1 MRGPTKTVVNLA
13 PQCATVLKLRA
24 SHGTAFR
31 SPSFLDLYGQSA
43 FYVGNPGLRPE
54 RMRGWD
60 AGVDYY
66 LADDRGTLGVTWFE
80 NRFRDLIIFDF
91 GVFPGTTANVERA
104 RTRGLEVK
112 SDLVLPGDA
121 TLRLAYTFL
130 EADNLSQD
138 KRLLRRPRHSAS
150 LDLGRAFGA
159 RFSAGAGLRWIAQ
172 REDVHAATF
181 LDIDG
186 EDYTVMRAY
195 AAWQVG
201 DRLTLRARVENLLDE
216 RYEDVHGFPQ
226 PGLGAYAG
234 VEWRF

>member
-1 MRGPTKTVVNLA
+1 M
-13 PQCATVLKLRA
+13 
-24 SHGTAFR
+24 GT
-31 SPSFLDLYGQSA
+31 SA
-43 FYVGNPGLRPE
+43 FYAGNPGAAPGEE
-54 RMRGWD
+54 RA
-60 AGVDYY
+60 AGTPG
-66 LADDRGTLGVTWFE
+66 ADHGISRTAAARSRATWFE
-80 NRFRDLIIFDF
+80 NRFRDLIVFDF

-112 SDLVLPGDA
+112 SDLVLPGAA

-130 EADNLSQD
+130 EADNLSQA
-138 KRLLRRPRHSAS
+138 KRLLRRPRHSGS
-150 LDLGRAFGA
+150 LDLGRSFGPPRGQLGAGAFNV
-159 RFSAGAGLRWIAQ
+159 GAGLRWIAQ

-186 EDYTVMRAY
+186 EDYSVVRAY
-195 AAWQVG
+195 AAWQVN